1 MENSNIDDDY
11 IKLSYTLNKAEDDKT
26 KSPQINRKASSP
38 KKPYRKDRLKLRKQF
53 SLNDEIEKTKED
65 IYTTSFNL
73 RKSSMPQEFG
83 KNSGLRNSVRLK
95 ESKKLE
101 KKEVVNKPIKKDNI
115 NRKFMRKNAKKN
127 IATKKKRGGGEI
139 KVVGKVSAKLSSL
152 IERLQQNTV
161 SSENKVNKDFGDKV
175 VMAPRIKA
183 ALEKFNKKKQEQ
195 PLFTHKGQ
203 PYKRKF
209 KSIDDQSSQG
219 EKEDGSTINYDDE
232 NDEEEEY
239 EEDEDY
245 EEGDEEEEE
254 EEEKVKSRPRKTTK
268 RRKQKKDL
276 SNDDENENDSKSENK
291 KKKRK
296 RKKKKRHFG

>member
-11 IKLSYTLNKAEDDKT
+11 IKLSYTLNKAEDGKT

-115 NRKFMRKNAKKN
+115 NRKFMRKNAKK
-127 IATKKKRGGGEI
+127 I
-139 KVVGKVSAKLSSL
+139 LL
-152 IERLQQNTV
+152 
-161 SSENKVNKDFGDKV
+161 
-175 VMAPRIKA
+175 
-183 ALEKFNKKKQEQ
+183 
-195 PLFTHKGQ
+195 
-203 PYKRKF
+203 
-209 KSIDDQSSQG
+209 
-219 EKEDGSTINYDDE
+219 
-232 NDEEEEY
+232 
-239 EEDEDY
+239 
-245 EEGDEEEEE
+245 
-254 EEEKVKSRPRKTTK
+254 
-268 RRKQKKDL
+268 
-276 SNDDENENDSKSENK
+276 
-291 KKKRK
+291 
-296 RKKKKRHFG
+296 RKKERGRGN